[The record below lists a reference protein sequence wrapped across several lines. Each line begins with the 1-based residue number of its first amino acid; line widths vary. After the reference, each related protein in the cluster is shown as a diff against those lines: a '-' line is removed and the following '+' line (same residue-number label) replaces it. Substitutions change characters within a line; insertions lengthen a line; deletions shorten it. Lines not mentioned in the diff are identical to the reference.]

1 MPSKA
6 EFYRQMAEQVSN
18 QSYRQL
24 AGVDRV
30 SLPRLPASTSTRS
43 RIR

>member
-6 EFYRQMAEQVSN
+6 EFYRQMAEQVATNLTGSW
-18 QSYRQL
+18 QEWT
-24 AGVDRV
+24 G